1 MRDIIALALA
11 IALTGGAAAAQQT
24 VRLPGMI
31 TAVEGTV
38 LTVKAHDGRETRV
51 RLTPD
56 AAVFGL
62 VRATLADIRPGAFVG
77 VGAMPQPDGSQRAL
91 QVTIFPDALRGTGE
105 GHRPWTRPGSTMTN
119 ATVETTAAA
128 VDGPML
134 TVRYR
139 QGDEIEEKRILVP
152 ADAVVRAYVVGT
164 RDELKPGAH
173 ILVFG
178 VVKGPDGMLEAS
190 RVNVGRDGIVPQ

>member
-1 MRDIIALALA
+1 MA
-11 IALTGGAAAAQQT
+11 
-24 VRLPGMI
+24 
-31 TAVEGTV
+31 
-38 LTVKAHDGRETRV
+38 
-51 RLTPD
+51 
-56 AAVFGL
+56 
-62 VRATLADIRPGAFVG
+62 
-77 VGAMPQPDGSQRAL
+77 QPDGSQRAL

-105 GHRPWTRPGSTMTN
+105 GHRAWTRPGSTMTN

-139 QGDEIEEKRILVP
+139 QGDKIEEKRILVP

-190 RVNVGRDGIVPQ
+190 RVNVGRDRIVPQ

>member
-1 MRDIIALALA
+1 MRNVIALALA

-24 VRLPGMI
+24 VRLAGMI
-31 TAVEGTV
+31 TAAEGAV
-38 LTVKAHDGRETRV
+38 LTVKAHDGRETEV
-51 RLTPD
+51 RLTPE

-62 VRATLADIRPGAFVG
+62 VRASLADIRPGAFVG
-77 VGAMPQPDGSQRAL
+77 VGAMPQSDGSQRAL
-91 QVTIFPDALRGTGE
+91 QVTIFPDVLRGTGE

-128 VDGPML
+128 VDGPVL

-139 QGDEIEEKRILVP
+139 QGDKIEERRILVP

-164 RDELKPGAH
+164 RDELKPGAN